1 MAARSR
7 HLPALRSAHGN
18 GLPRSRLKLHQSH
31 TGGVRDAVPVHAPGR
46 VASARAGV
54 LPRKRCGGGGGGPGA
69 QPLRGASAAPP
80 ETGFRAAA
88 LFSQACH
95 GVQEFWSRQMQ
106 QCQCPSAADGESWSL
121 VFIRGAAKRRE
132 RSLRP
137 IAFARRSCFR
147 ASGRFEKKTHLSLR
161 GSLPS
166 GHLSP
171 PVRDSSPP
179 PGGVCSRPRVLS
191 TARPHLRT

>member
-18 GLPRSRLKLHQSH
+18 GLLRSRLKLHQSH
-31 TGGVRDAVPVHAPGR
+31 NGGVREEVPVHAPGR

-106 QCQCPSAADGESWSL
+106 QHILGEDNRAGLSLHVLWPAVCQCIPSPRPACAPLPPL
-121 VFIRGAAKRRE
+121 VRHKSSRRQGASSILRE
-132 RSLRP
+132 
-137 IAFARRSCFR
+137 
-147 ASGRFEKKTHLSLR
+147 
-161 GSLPS
+161 
-166 GHLSP
+166 
-171 PVRDSSPP
+171 
-179 PGGVCSRPRVLS
+179 
-191 TARPHLRT
+191 